1 MRSHARFIAQTVAGL
16 TLAYLSL
23 HLIKADH
30 GWFKL
35 DEAGLAEAR
44 PDGKGDAASHTSPD
58 QSGYNLQDLTTL
70 QRALTYVEENYVDP
84 DRINRRKMIGA
95 AVQEV
100 QRVVPEVMVE
110 VKEDKDKLPSELI
123 LKVNEARETIP
134 VSMVSTRY
142 HLIFAFKD
150 ILGFIQ
156 NNLRHFKELR
166 EIEYAAINGLLSTL
180 DPHSVLL
187 SPDAYREM
195 RVNTQGK
202 FGGLGIVI
210 GVRDNLLTII
220 NPIEDTPASRAGLR
234 AGDHIVQIN
243 LDSTMN
249 MSLTDA
255 VDQMRGEPGTEV
267 TIHVTRE
274 GWTAPRAFKLIRDQ
288 IKVKSVKSLDLGGGV
303 IVARVSN
310 FQSSTVDE
318 LKEVIEAHK
327 GKGKGQALK
336 GLVLDLRNN
345 PGGLLDQATRMS
357 DLFIAEGTLVKTV
370 GFGDK
375 VREPKLATKAGT
387 ISDLP
392 VVVLI
397 NASSASA
404 SEIVAG
410 ALKNHER
417 ALVVGQRS
425 FGKGSVQLLFDNPDE
440 SALKLTIAQYLTP
453 GDISI
458 QSVGVT
464 PTVAL
469 SPALLTDEETYFYGN
484 PNEERGEAALP
495 EHLVSDKSEASKAQR
510 PQLELRYLQ
519 DAEVLKKQRE
529 QPNDII
535 VDFELEFARD
545 VLKTTKGPSLSA
557 LMQAAE
563 REVSAEAV
571 AQEAQIH
578 ARLKER
584 GVSWS
589 SKVGAAPARGEARVT
604 LSPEGGVVRAG
615 ETLEV
620 SVTVTNTSSAPLH
633 KVRGMSESENALF
646 KGYEFLLGHIPP
658 GESRTWRQQV
668 KVSHAARGRAD
679 EVRVVFS
686 ADGAGEVGA
695 VTFNAEVKAP
705 PAPRFALRYTLSDA
719 PREGSPNNGDGLL
732 NAGEEVEMRLSF
744 ENRGEG
750 ESIELVGHLSNEG
763 RGVAPGLFITQGR
776 VQPEAQVVRPGE
788 RGALSFRFKVKEGWA
803 DPTTKVYLTLMDAK
817 LRESTSELL
826 TLRLSSAAPASLQV
840 GESVIRALDPS
851 APVVARAQPLE
862 QAPVTASLVTARAD
876 ACLLEGG
883 ACAWWRVPAEGGV
896 VWVAAAG
903 VSVVKGGGVSPEPV
917 RPLFMIAPPQ
927 VSLSPIAS
935 VTEEQDV
942 VVRGEVVSELPLEDV
957 IIYVGDR
964 KVFFMPQRE
973 MSSPTRATFEVRA
986 PLEEGVNMISVY
998 ARVSEQLSAQRSHVI
1013 RRPKKQRP

>member
-1 MRSHARFIAQTVAGL
+1 MRGVMRSHARLSAQVIAGL
-16 TLAYLSL
+16 ALAYLSL
-23 HLIKADH
+23 HFTQADH
-30 GWFKL
+30 GWLKL
-35 DEAGLAEAR
+35 DEAQLAEAR
-44 PDGKGDAASHTSPD
+44 PEDQQRPSGSKGDYD
-58 QSGYNLQDLTTL
+58 LQELTTL
-70 QRALTYVEENYVDP
+70 QRALTYVEENYVEP

-95 AVQEV
+95 ALQEV

-110 VKEDKDKLPSELI
+110 VQEDKDKLPSALV
-123 LKVNEARETIP
+123 LKVNGGRETIP

-150 ILGFIQ
+150 IFGFIQ
-156 NNLRHFKELR
+156 NHLRHFKDLR

-187 SPDAYREM
+187 PPEAYREM

-255 VDQMRGEPGTEV
+255 VDLMRGDPGTEV

-274 GWTAPRAFKLIRDQ
+274 GWQAPRAFKLVRDQ
-288 IKVKSVKSLDLGGGV
+288 IKVKSVKALDVGSGIL
-303 IVARVSN
+303 VARVSN
-310 FQSSTVDE
+310 FQSTTVDE
-318 LKEVIEAHK
+318 LREAIESLGAK
-327 GKGKGQALK
+327 PRGKPLK
-336 GLVLDLRNN
+336 GLILDLRNN
-345 PGGLLDQATRMS
+345 PGGLLDQATKMA
-357 DLFIAEGTLVKTV
+357 DLFISEGTLVKTV

-387 ISDLP
+387 IEDLP
-392 VVVLI
+392 IVVLI
-397 NASSASA
+397 NAASASA

-484 PNEERGEAALP
+484 PEEERGEAALP
-495 EHLVSDKSEASKAQR
+495 EHLVSDKSEVSKAQR

-545 VLKTTKGPSLSA
+545 LLKVTKGPSLSA
-557 LMQAAE
+557 LMQSAE
-563 REVSAEAV
+563 RLVSEQGA
-571 AQEAQIH
+571 AQEALID
-578 ARLKER
+578 ARLKGQ

-589 SKVGAAPARGEARVT
+589 SKVGSAPARGEARVS
-604 LSPEGGVVRAG
+604 LSPAGGVVRAG

-633 KVRGMSESENALF
+633 KVRGMSESENSLF

-658 GESRTWRQQV
+658 GESRSWRQQV
-668 KVSHAARGRAD
+668 KVSHAARDRSD

-695 VTFNAEVKAP
+695 VTFGVEVKAP
-705 PAPRFALRYTLSDA
+705 PPPRFALRYTLNDA
-719 PREGSPNNGDGLL
+719 PREGSLNNGDGLL
-732 NAGEEVEMRLSF
+732 NPGEEVEMRLSF

-750 ESIELVGHLSNEG
+750 ESLELVGHLSNEG

-776 VQPEAQVVRPGE
+776 VQPEAQVLRPKE
-788 RGALSFRFKVKEGWA
+788 RGALSFRFKVKEGWSE
-803 DPTTKVYLTLMDAK
+803 PTTKVYLTLMDAK

-826 TLRLSSAAPASLQV
+826 TLRVDTTATLRSQEATLRPLSPAAPAIARSQPSMGAAIASSLSSA
-840 GESVIRALDPS
+840 RA
-851 APVVARAQPLE
+851 E
-862 QAPVTASLVTARAD
+862 
-876 ACLLEGG
+876 ACLYEGDQ
-883 ACAWWRVPAEGGV
+883 CAWWRVREGDGGAVWVSAAEVRVEEGATQVAQPAE
-896 VWVAAAG
+896 
-903 VSVVKGGGVSPEPV
+903 
-917 RPLFMIAPPQ
+917 PLFMIAPPQ
-927 VSLSPIAS
+927 VTLSALPS
-935 VTEEQDV
+935 VIEGGEAL
-942 VVRGEVVSELPLEDV
+942 VRGEVSSALPLEDI
-957 IIYVGDR
+957 IIYVGQR
-964 KVFFMPQRE
+964 KVFFMPQSE

-998 ARVSEQLSAQRSHVI
+998 ARVSEHLSSQVSRVV
-1013 RRPKKQRP
+1013 RRPKAKP